1 MRHLLT
7 LLVINSLTVLFWSLG
22 TFLGVGRPTVLFRNL
37 VAGLLV
43 DSLTVLLWNL
53 DTLLGVAGAA
63 LLVVPTLVL
72 VDRLDERVK
81 VEGEESQEFSMY
93 YYANPGHPLDVYSD
107 PSLTLTPGDVLALV
121 VVHCAALLA
130 VGRLTEKYNKMGG

>member
-1 MRHLLT
+1 MLRC
-7 LLVINSLTVLFWSLG
+7 LG
-22 TFLGVGRPTVLFRNL
+22 ALLGVGRVTVLLRNL
-37 VAGLLV
+37 VASFLINC
-43 DSLTVLLWNL
+43 LTVLLGNL
-53 DTLLGVAGAA
+53 HALLSVAGAA

-121 VVHCAALLA
+121 VVHCVAHVVLA
-130 VGRLTEKYNKMGG
+130 DNCIREAIA

>member
-43 DSLTVLLWNL
+43 DSLTVLLWDL
-53 DTLLGVAGAA
+53 HTLLGVAGAA

-81 VEGEESQEFSMY
+81 VEG
-93 YYANPGHPLDVYSD
+93 
-107 PSLTLTPGDVLALV
+107 
-121 VVHCAALLA
+121 
-130 VGRLTEKYNKMGG
+130 